1 MDLQAKIADL
11 IYTHVSSMCE
21 VNGIEDAADAV
32 LEALPDMIAP
42 FEEALVTAREDAL
55 REAARIADAATYHH
69 QHCDQYCVDGCP
81 THVDVEAAILALISS
96 DADNTHHSA
105 ILEAQAQI
113 AKLELALGRIAK
125 ARTYDD
131 IHNQT
136 EVWELEEIAREAL
149 KETT

>member
-1 MDLQAKIADL
+1 
-11 IYTHVSSMCE
+11 MCE

-32 LEALPDMIAP
+32 VAVLPDYNNYNSDWSKQQ
-42 FEEALVTAREDAL
+42 R
-55 REAARIADAATYHH
+55 RI
-69 QHCDQYCVDGCP
+69 
-81 THVDVEAAILALISS
+81 VE
-96 DADNTHHSA
+96 
-105 ILEAQAQI
+105 
-113 AKLELALGRIAK
+113 LELALGRIAR